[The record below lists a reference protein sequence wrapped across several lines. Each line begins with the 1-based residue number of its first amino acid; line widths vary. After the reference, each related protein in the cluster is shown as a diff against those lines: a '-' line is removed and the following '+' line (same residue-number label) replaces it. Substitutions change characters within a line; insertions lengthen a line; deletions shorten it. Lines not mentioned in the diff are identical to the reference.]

1 VASNAKQAM
10 LALGVASLLLGC
22 AGPASPKNVG
32 TAEINTGLGSLLAGE
47 TPLELTGPDGTNPAR
62 DVGPLAAQAA
72 LDLEEVLRAGTM
84 GQPRAAEPS
93 PASSPLGELA
103 QTSPVPVAPVPI
115 TPEVDP
121 DALAKADE
129 AWAALKPSTS
139 PGGGASPE
147 AASTGDPVADLA
159 IRLARLLRESSDPSQ
174 AAVAL
179 ASLEALRPGV
189 IDQLA
194 DPGSALSALMASS
207 DRATLLEA
215 RERVITEPGAASEAV
230 RNAVSLLQGPA
241 PQVKIRRAALC
252 TKVEGFGRYT
262 AYASEKFVAGSP
274 IRAIVYTELDQFAS
288 REARAGDPMQ
298 RGVPLNEQTSVE
310 LSQTLSLYHDES
322 GLLAWHRPAQ
332 SVTETTR
339 AARRDFYLIQQV
351 ELPRTLSIG
360 RYNLKV
366 TVKDKTTGAEAESI
380 LPISV
385 VADPT
390 LVKGK

>member
-1 VASNAKQAM
+1 MDRDTNRAVAACLGLGL
-10 LALGVASLLLGC
+10 LAGC
-22 AGPASPKNVG
+22 AGTTPKAQPV
-32 TAEINTGLGSLLAGE
+32 AEVNSGLGTLLAGD
-47 TPLELTGPDGTNPAR
+47 TPFELMGPDGTGPVR

-72 LDLEEVLRAGTM
+72 LDLEEILKAGAM
-84 GQPRAAEPS
+84 GQPKAVEPAA
-93 PASSPLGELA
+93 SPLGELA
-103 QTSPVPVAPVPI
+103 QGDPLPPVVVEPPPS
-115 TPEVDP
+115 VDP
-121 DALAKADE
+121 EAAAKADE
-129 AWAALKPSTS
+129 AWAALKPAT
-139 PGGGASPE
+139 PAGTPAAE

-159 IRLARLLRESSDPSQ
+159 IRIARLLRETSDHAQ

-189 IDQLA
+189 FGQMA
-194 DPGSALSALMASS
+194 DPSSALSALLPGA

-230 RNAVSLLQGPA
+230 RSAISALQGPA

-252 TKVEGFGRYT
+252 TRVEGFGRYT
-262 AYASEKFVAGSP
+262 AYASETFVAGVP

-298 RGVPLNEQTSVE
+298 KGVPMGEQTSVE
-310 LSQTLSLYHDES
+310 LAQTLSLFHDES

-339 AARRDFYLIQQV
+339 ASRRDFYLIQQI

-366 TVKDKTTGAEAESI
+366 TVKDKTTGAEAEAI